1 MKNYRNYKGVLLQLA
16 PHIPIDE
23 KKVNELIQ
31 KHNAHLFRWS
41 INFDNDEIT
50 EFWHVICDK
59 FIPIED
65 CKRNVRSQIKR
76 GLKNCDVR
84 LIDDNLLKEKGYNI
98 YCKAFER
105 YETREKMKSK
115 VDYLNEIDSFTSN
128 YKYNVWGVF
137 HKGELIGYS
146 QNIIM
151 NDYCDY
157 NIIKINPYFLNLYS
171 SYALFYTMNKFY
183 LHENN
188 FKYVNDGSRTLSH
201 KTKIQDFLIR
211 KFNFR
216 KAYCELRIVYSKKL
230 SLIISVLYPIRIFFS
245 LLNFGI
251 FVDIN
256 LILKQESIKRSF
268 EKR

>member
-1 MKNYRNYKGVLLQLA
+1 MTGIA
-16 PHIPIDE
+16 PP
-23 KKVNELIQ
+23 V
-31 KHNAHLFRWS
+31 
-41 INFDNDEIT
+41 
-50 EFWHVICDK
+50 
-59 FIPIED
+59 
-65 CKRNVRSQIKR
+65 
-76 GLKNCDVR
+76 
-84 LIDDNLLKEKGYNI
+84 
-98 YCKAFER
+98 
-105 YETREKMKSK
+105 
-115 VDYLNEIDSFTSN
+115 
-128 YKYNVWGVF
+128 
-137 HKGELIGYS
+137 
-146 QNIIM
+146 
-151 NDYCDY
+151 
-157 NIIKINPYFLNLYS
+157 
-171 SYALFYTMNKFY
+171 
-183 LHENN
+183 ENN